1 MFRFYKLTLSNPIS
15 YIPGISVHRATLL
28 YTEFGIKTC
37 NDLLNFF
44 PFRYIDKTQF
54 YAIKDLQPNSS
65 EVQIVGKI
73 TRVTS
78 VAQKRGSRLVATFQ
92 DATGTMELVWFRGQ
106 KWIKDSLK
114 INEGYVVYGKLNHY
128 NGSFSIPHPEM
139 ELVTEYK
146 KKLHTKMQPVYPST
160 EKFTNS
166 GVSNKLMRG
175 YIQIL
180 LQQFYDDIQESF
192 SQEIIDDFKLMPKR
206 DAFLNVH
213 FPKSQENLTKAEY
226 RLKFEELFFIQL
238 QLLRKKLINKTKI
251 KGFVFEN
258 VGAIFNEFYADKLP
272 FDLTNAQKRVLKE
285 VRKDVASGAHMN
297 RLLQGDVGSG
307 KTIVALLSML
317 LAIDNGFQATI
328 MAPTEILANQ
338 HYIAVSELL
347 EGMNIKVD
355 ILTGSVRIKKRREIH
370 ASLEDGTLH
379 ILIGTHALLED
390 KVKFNN
396 LGIAIIDE
404 QHRFGVAQRS
414 KLWAK
419 GGRSPSLTLPEGK
432 GISVRNRYETAHPS
446 VYKLMKELQLERKK
460 KTTEADQILWEH
472 LKTKKLDIKFRR
484 QHIVDEF
491 IVDFISIEKR
501 LIIDVDGKYHNNKEQ
516 QEADGLRIII
526 LQELGFKVIRFT
538 NEEVIR
544 NTDKT
549 VTKIIQE
556 LEIQPFGEVL
566 GASPPHILVM
576 TATPIPRTLAMS
588 VYGDLDISV
597 IDELP
602 PGRKEVKTVHRFD
615 SNRLSVFKFMRD
627 EIAKGR
633 QVYIVYPLIQE
644 SETMDYKDLMDG
656 FESVSR
662 EFPTPEYQI
671 SIVHGKMKPAD
682 KEYEM
687 QRFVKHETQ
696 IMVATTVIEVGVNVP
711 NASVMIIESSERF
724 GLSQLHQLRGRVG
737 RGSDQSYC
745 ILLSSYK
752 LSAEGKTRLKT
763 MVETTDGFKIAEVD
777 LKLRGPGNLM
787 GTQQS
792 GVLNLK
798 IADVVKD
805 TKILVSARNTAIALL
820 QEDSNLSK
828 PENSSIKKTYLALSK
843 TSKIWSN
850 IS

>member
-1 MFRFYKLTLSNPIS
+1 MYAEL
-15 YIPGISVHRATLL
+15 
-28 YTEFGIKTC
+28 GIKTC

-44 PFRYIDKTQF
+44 PFRYIDKTAF

-73 TRVTS
+73 TRVKS
-78 VAQKRGSRLVATFQ
+78 VTQKRGSRLVATFQ
-92 DATGTMELVWFRGQ
+92 DATGSMELVWFKGQ

-114 INEGYVVYGKLNHY
+114 INEPYVVYGKLNHY
-128 NGSFSIPHPEM
+128 NGNFSIPHPEM
-139 ELVTEYK
+139 ELVREYK
-146 KKLHTKMQPVYPST
+146 KKLQSKMQPIYPST
-160 EKFTNS
+160 EKLANS
-166 GVSNKLMRG
+166 GVSNKLMRT
-175 YIQIL
+175 YIQNL
-180 LQQFYDDIQESF
+180 LQQFFETITETL
-192 SQEIIDDFKLMPKR
+192 SQEIIDDFSMMHKR
-206 DAFLNVH
+206 DALLNVH
-213 FPKSQENLTKAEY
+213 FPKSQENLAKAEY
-226 RLKFEELFFIQL
+226 RLKFEELFYIQL

-251 KGFVFEN
+251 KGYIFEN
-258 VGAIFNEFYADKLP
+258 VGAIFNQFYRDKLP

-285 VRKDVASGAHMN
+285 IRKDVASGAHMN

-307 KTIVALLSML
+307 KTIVALLTML

-338 HYIAVSELL
+338 HFIAVSELL
-347 EGMNIKVD
+347 EGMDINVD
-355 ILTGSVRIKKRREIH
+355 ILTGSVKTKKRREIH
-370 ASLEDGTLH
+370 QNLEDGTLH
-379 ILIGTHALLED
+379 ILVGTHALLED
-390 KVKFNN
+390 KVQFKN

-404 QHRFGVAQRS
+404 QHRFGVAQRA

-419 GGRSPSLTLPEGK
+419 NSL
-432 GISVRNRYETAHPS
+432 
-446 VYKLMKELQLERKK
+446 
-460 KTTEADQILWEH
+460 
-472 LKTKKLDIKFRR
+472 
-484 QHIVDEF
+484 
-491 IVDFISIEKR
+491 
-501 LIIDVDGKYHNNKEQ
+501 
-516 QEADGLRIII
+516 
-526 LQELGFKVIRFT
+526 
-538 NEEVIR
+538 
-544 NTDKT
+544 
-549 VTKIIQE
+549 
-556 LEIQPFGEVL
+556 
-566 GASPPHILVM
+566 PPHILVM

-615 SNRLSVFKFMRD
+615 SNRLSVFKFMKD
-627 EIAKGR
+627 EIEKGR

-644 SETMDYKDLMDG
+644 SEAMDYKDLMDG

-662 EFPTPEYQI
+662 EFPMPKYQI
-671 SIVHGKMKPAD
+671 SIVHGQMKPAD
-682 KEYEM
+682 KEFEM
-687 QRFVKHETQ
+687 QRFVKGETQ

-737 RGSDQSYC
+737 RGADQSYC
-745 ILLSSYK
+745 ILLSSFK
-752 LSAEGKTRLKT
+752 LSSEAKTRLKT

-798 IADVVKD
+798 IADVIKD
-805 TKILVSARNTAIALL
+805 TKILVAARNTAIALL

-828 PENSSIKKTYLALSK
+828 PENTVIKKAYLELSK
-843 TSKIWSN
+843 NSKIWSN

>member
-1 MFRFYKLTLSNPIS
+1 MTLSNPIS
-15 YIPGISVHRATLL
+15 YIPGISVQRAALISAEL
-28 YTEFGIKTC
+28 GVKTC

-73 TRVTS
+73 TRITS

-114 INEGYVVYGKLNHY
+114 INEAYVVYGKLNHY

-146 KKLHTKMQPVYPST
+146 KKIQTKMQPVYPSS
-160 EKFTNS
+160 EKLTNS

-180 LQQFYDDIQESF
+180 LQQFYDKIQESL
-192 SQEIIDDFKLMPKR
+192 SQEIIDDFRLMPKR

-258 VGAIFNEFYADKLP
+258 VGAVFNEFYADKLP

-285 VRKDVASGAHMN
+285 IRKDVASGAHMN

-307 KTIVALLSML
+307 KTIVALLAML

-347 EGMNIKVD
+347 QGMDIKVD

-370 ASLEDGTLH
+370 ANLEDGTLD

-390 KVKFNN
+390 KVKFKN
-396 LGIAIIDE
+396 LGISIIDE

-414 KLWAK
+414 KLW
-419 GGRSPSLTLPEGK
+419 
-432 GISVRNRYETAHPS
+432 
-446 VYKLMKELQLERKK
+446 MK
-460 KTTEADQILWEH
+460 
-472 LKTKKLDIKFRR
+472 
-484 QHIVDEF
+484 
-491 IVDFISIEKR
+491 
-501 LIIDVDGKYHNNKEQ
+501 NKM
-516 QEADGLRIII
+516 
-526 LQELGFKVIRFT
+526 
-538 NEEVIR
+538 
-544 NTDKT
+544 
-549 VTKIIQE
+549 
-556 LEIQPFGEVL
+556 
-566 GASPPHILVM
+566 PPHILVM

-615 SNRLSVFKFMRD
+615 SNRLSVFKFMKD

-633 QVYIVYPLIQE
+633 QIYIVYPLIQE

-737 RGSDQSYC
+737 RGADQSYC
-745 ILLSSYK
+745 ILLSSFK
-752 LSAEGKTRLKT
+752 LSAEAKTRLKT

-805 TKILVSARNTAIALL
+805 SKILVAARNTAIALL

-828 PENSSIKKTYLALSK
+828 LENAPIKRTFIQVSK
-843 TSKIWSN
+843 SSKIWSV

>member
-1 MFRFYKLTLSNPIS
+1 LKLSYPIT
-15 YIPGISVHRATLL
+15 YIKGISVQRATLL
-28 YTEFGIKTC
+28 YSELGIKTC

-44 PFRYIDKTQF
+44 PFRYIDKTTF
-54 YAIKDLQPNSS
+54 YSIKELLPNSS

-73 TRVTS
+73 TSVKS
-78 VAQKRGSRLVATFQ
+78 VAQKRGTRLVATFQ

-114 INEGYVVYGKLNHY
+114 INQPYVVFGKLNHY

-146 KKLHTKMQPVYPST
+146 KKLQTKMQPVYPST
-160 EKFTNS
+160 EKLTNS
-166 GVSNKLMRG
+166 GVSNKLVRT
-175 YIQIL
+175 YIQNL
-180 LQQFYDDIQESF
+180 LQQFYDKIQETLSN
-192 SQEIIDDFKLMPKR
+192 EIIEDFKFISKR
-206 DAFLNVH
+206 DALLNAH
-213 FPKSQENLTKAEY
+213 FPKSQENLAKAQN

-238 QLLRKKLINKTKI
+238 QLLMKKLINKTKI
-251 KGFVFEN
+251 KGFVFQN
-258 VGAIFNEFYADKLP
+258 VGANFNDFYSNRLP

-285 VRKDVASGAHMN
+285 IRKDVASGAHMN

-307 KTIVALLSML
+307 KTIVALLAML

-328 MAPTEILANQ
+328 MAPTEILATQ
-338 HYIAVSELL
+338 HYLAICELL
-347 EGMNIKVD
+347 ETMDLNID
-355 ILTGSVRIKKRREIH
+355 LLTGSVKTKKRKEIH
-370 ASLEDGTLH
+370 QNLEDGTLD

-390 KVKFNN
+390 KVQFRN

-414 KLWAK
+414 KLW
-419 GGRSPSLTLPEGK
+419 
-432 GISVRNRYETAHPS
+432 
-446 VYKLMKELQLERKK
+446 KK
-460 KTTEADQILWEH
+460 NT
-472 LKTKKLDIKFRR
+472 
-484 QHIVDEF
+484 IV
-491 IVDFISIEKR
+491 
-501 LIIDVDGKYHNNKEQ
+501 
-516 QEADGLRIII
+516 
-526 LQELGFKVIRFT
+526 
-538 NEEVIR
+538 
-544 NTDKT
+544 
-549 VTKIIQE
+549 
-556 LEIQPFGEVL
+556 
-566 GASPPHILVM
+566 PHILVM

-615 SNRLSVFKFMRD
+615 SNRLSVFKFMKD
-627 EIAKGR
+627 EIKKGR
-633 QVYIVYPLIQE
+633 QVYIVYPLIKE
-644 SETMDYKDLMDG
+644 SEVMDYKDLMDG
-656 FESVSR
+656 YESVSR
-662 EFPTPEYQI
+662 EFPTPKYQI
-671 SIVHGKMKPAD
+671 SIVHGQMKPAD

-687 QRFVKHETQ
+687 QRFVKGETQ

-737 RGSDQSYC
+737 RGADQSYC
-745 ILLSSYK
+745 ILLSSFK
-752 LSAEGKTRLKT
+752 LSTEAKTRLKT
-763 MVETTDGFKIAEVD
+763 MVETSDGFKIAEVD

-792 GVLNLK
+792 GILNLK

-805 TKILVSARNTAIALL
+805 TKILVDARNTAISLL

-828 PENSSIKKTYLALSK
+828 PQNALINKAYLELSK